1 VDNYSY
7 GDIFMSNFLAIDQG
21 TTSSRAIVFNSE
33 LSAVVDSQKEYKL
46 SYPNDGWVEA
56 DPTDILNTVKET
68 VSSVLK
74 YDNPINACGITNQ
87 RESTIVWSRETGEPI
102 YPVIIW
108 QDRRTHQL
116 CKDLKESGYE
126 KIVRDK
132 TGLVIDPYFS
142 ATKIKW
148 ILDNV
153 SGARDLADDGK
164 LMFGTIDSFLIYSM
178 TKEKGHYTDVTNA
191 SRTMLFNI
199 NNMEWDKDLLDLF
212 NIPISMMPHVQPCD
226 GNFGTLDIDSK
237 SIIIKGVIGDQQA
250 ALVGQN
256 CFNFGDI
263 KSTYGTGCFLMV
275 NTKKN
280 IITLEEGLLTTI
292 GYQLNNEVSY
302 AIEGSIYSCGN
313 IIQWLRD
320 KMKFFDNAKD
330 SEVFLNA
337 DGNSKNVHF
346 LPAFNGLGAP
356 YWNSDIRGGFYG
368 ITQDSDNTDLI
379 TAAFKS
385 ICYQT
390 KDITDLLEKNNI
402 KINSLFIDGGMTA
415 NKTFCQLLSNILQVN
430 ISMPENIESTALGA
444 CIVSQIAEG
453 LSIDDLK
460 QKLERLYRP
469 DTASISFYESDYL
482 LWKEYIERTIST
494 IK

>member
-1 VDNYSY
+1 
-7 GDIFMSNFLAIDQG
+7 MSNFLAIDQG
-21 TTSSRAIVFNSE
+21 TSSSRAIVFNSQ
-33 LSAVVDSQKEYKL
+33 LNVITDSQQEYSL

-56 DPTDILNTVKET
+56 DPENILNTVRET
-68 VSSVLK
+68 VSNVLK
-74 YDNPINACGITNQ
+74 KENFITACGITNQ
-87 RESTIVWSRETGEPI
+87 RESTVVWSRETGEPI
-102 YPVIIW
+102 YPAIIW
-108 QDRRTHQL
+108 QDRRTHMF
-116 CKDLKESGYE
+116 CKELKDSGHE
-126 KIVRDK
+126 KMVRQK

-153 SGARDLADDGK
+153 DGARQLADYGK
-164 LMFGTIDSFLIYSM
+164 LMFGTIDSYLIYKL
-178 TKEKGHYTDVTNA
+178 TKEKEHYTDVTNA

-199 NNMEWDKDLLDLF
+199 NDMKWDKDLLDLF
-212 NIPISMMPHVQPCD
+212 DIPLSMMPKVQSCD
-226 GNFGTLDIDSK
+226 AHFGTLDIDNKNIS
-237 SIIIKGVIGDQQA
+237 IKGVIGDQQA

-256 CFNFGDI
+256 CFNYGDM

-275 NTKKN
+275 NTKEN
-280 IITLEEGLLTTI
+280 IITLDEGLLTTI
-292 GYQLNNEVSY
+292 GYQFNNEISY

-320 KMKFFDNAKD
+320 KMKFFSNAKD
-330 SEVFLNA
+330 SESFLNS

-368 ITQDSDNTDLI
+368 ITQDSDNSDLI

-390 KDITDLLEKNNI
+390 RDITDLLMKNNI
-402 KINSLFIDGGMTA
+402 KINSLLVDGGMTA
-415 NKTFCQLLSNILQVN
+415 NKTFCQLLSNTLQEN
-430 ISMPENIESTALGA
+430 ISKPENIESTALGA

-453 LSIDDLK
+453 VSIEDIK
-460 QKLERLYRP
+460 PKLENIYKP
-469 DTASISFYESDYL
+469 DLSSEFFYNSDYL
-482 LWKEYIERTIST
+482 SWKEYIQRTIST

>member
-1 VDNYSY
+1 
-7 GDIFMSNFLAIDQG
+7 
-21 TTSSRAIVFNSE
+21 
-33 LSAVVDSQKEYKL
+33 
-46 SYPNDGWVEA
+46 
-56 DPTDILNTVKET
+56 
-68 VSSVLK
+68 
-74 YDNPINACGITNQ
+74 
-87 RESTIVWSRETGEPI
+87 
-102 YPVIIW
+102 
-108 QDRRTHQL
+108 
-116 CKDLKESGYE
+116 
-126 KIVRDK
+126 
-132 TGLVIDPYFS
+132 
-142 ATKIKW
+142 
-148 ILDNV
+148 
-153 SGARDLADDGK
+153 
-164 LMFGTIDSFLIYSM
+164 MFGTIDSFLIYSL

-237 SIIIKGVIGDQQA
+237 SISIKGVIGDQQA

-256 CFNFGDI
+256 CFNYGDI

-275 NTKKN
+275 NTKEN
-280 IITLEEGLLTTI
+280 IITLEEGLLTTV

-330 SEVFLNA
+330 SEVFLNG

-460 QKLERLYRP
+460 LKLERLYRP

>member
-1 VDNYSY
+1 MKKY
-7 GDIFMSNFLAIDQG
+7 LAIDQG
-21 TTSSRAIVFNSE
+21 TTSSRAIVFNSQQN
-33 LSAVVDSQKEYKL
+33 SVVDSQKEYKL

-68 VSSVLK
+68 VSNVLAQ
-74 YDNPINACGITNQ
+74 NNSIIACGITNQ
-87 RESTIVWSRETGEPI
+87 RESTVVWSRETGEPI

-108 QDRRTHQL
+108 QDRRTHQF
-116 CKDLKESGYE
+116 CKELIDSGHE
-126 KIVRDK
+126 KMVRDK

-153 SGARDLADDGK
+153 IGARDLAKDNK
-164 LMFGTIDSFLIYSM
+164 LMFGTIDSFLIYSL
-178 TKEKGHYTDVTNA
+178 TKEKGHFTDVTNA

-199 NNMEWDKDLLDLF
+199 NSMEWDSDLLDLF
-212 NIPISMMPHVQPCD
+212 DIPLSMMPDVKPCD
-226 GNFGTLDIDSK
+226 GNFGTLDLDNKRIN
-237 SIIIKGVIGDQQA
+237 IKGVIGDQQA

-256 CFNFGDI
+256 CFSYGDI

-275 NTKKN
+275 NTKEK
-280 IITLEEGLLTTI
+280 IITLDEGLLTTV
-292 GYQLNNEVSY
+292 GYQLNNEINY

-320 KMKFFDNAKD
+320 KLKFFANVKD
-330 SEVFLNA
+330 SESFLNKNG
-337 DGNSKNVHF
+337 DSKNVHF

-368 ITQDSDNTDLI
+368 ITQDCDNADLT

-390 KDITDLLEKNNI
+390 RDITELLNKNNI
-402 KINSLFIDGGMTA
+402 KINSLYIDGGMTA
-415 NKTFCQLLSNILQVN
+415 NKTFCQLLSNTLQAN
-430 ISMPENIESTALGA
+430 ISKPANIESTALGA

-453 LSIDDLK
+453 FSVKDI
-460 QKLERLYRP
+460 KLVLEDVYEP
-469 DTASISFYESDYL
+469 DTSSEEFYTKDYL
-482 LWKEYIERTIST
+482 LWKDYLHRTISN
-494 IK
+494 IKQ